1 MTIEDFLDQN
11 EQKYVP
17 TYKNV
22 KRLYVYLLKSGNM
35 KYQKS
40 KYKGKIKI
48 LLIDNRNWDFEK
60 FVWVVLKYLALDL
73 NFYFFFDKS

>member
-1 MTIEDFLDQN
+1 
-11 EQKYVP
+11 
-17 TYKNV
+17 
-22 KRLYVYLLKSGNM
+22 M
-35 KYQKS
+35 KYQNS

-48 LLIDNRNWDFEK
+48 PLIDNRNWDFEK